1 MLISV
6 AITNHNQNSKVKE
19 CIALLNRQR
28 LKPSTIFVLSDGR
41 PFRCNDTNVVCIN
54 NARDIGRCE
63 NRNSVIQQFLKWE
76 VDALVFLDGDCSP
89 IGDSF
94 IKEYA
99 GLLKDNDLVFGTRI
113 HTDVTGLKRP
123 PSDLLT
129 ANMDN
134 LYSGN
139 ALDYTDLRV
148 ASGAVRQWNESSS
161 FDERLDLMLTGMIG
175 WSCNFG
181 ITRKGLLQ
189 LLKFQKA
196 HLGIKGIFDS
206 GTFRNGWGYEDVAMG
221 LDALYA
227 GLKIGISDKIEVCH
241 AAHER
246 SDGLFDHVRG
256 RHLIMDRY
264 RKLEKS
270 SKLKNLIYMAAILAS
285 AFYTAGLITGMVT
298 ETVTLLNSLG
308 L

>member
-28 LKPSTIFVLSDGR
+28 LKPSTIFVLSDGK
-41 PFRCNDTNVVCIN
+41 PFKCKAPNVICIN
-54 NARDIGRCE
+54 NARGAGRCE
-63 NRNSVIQQFLKWE
+63 NRNSVILPFLQCGA
-76 VDALVFLDGDCSP
+76 DALVFLDGDCFP
-89 IGDSF
+89 MTDHFLGD
-94 IKEYA
+94 YA
-99 GLLKDNDLVFGTRI
+99 LLFASHALVFGTRV
-113 HTDVTGLKRP
+113 HTDVSLLRKP

-134 LYSGN
+134 LYSGSE
-139 ALDYTDLRV
+139 LDYTDLRV
-148 ASGAVRQWNESSS
+148 VSGAARQWTVSKSFNEKV
-161 FDERLDLMLTGMIG
+161 DLMLTGMIG

-196 HLGIKGIFDS
+196 HLGIKGIFDANV
-206 GTFRNGWGYEDVAMG
+206 FRNGWGYEDVAMG

-227 GLKIGISDKIEVCH
+227 GLKIGISDSVEVAH
-241 AAHER
+241 MAHER
-246 SDGLFDHVRG
+246 ADGLFDHIRG
-256 RHLIMDRY
+256 RHLIMERY
-264 RKLEKS
+264 RKIEKYA
-270 SKLKNLIYMAAILAS
+270 KLKDLIYKAAILAS

-298 ETVTLLNSLG
+298 ENITLIKSLG